1 MLERFTH
8 SGEDITHFFDGTSD
22 LDVITFYETM
32 PVPTLLKV
40 RVIIFSIYKMLQG
53 GGPVQVIG

>member
-8 SGEDITHFFDGTSD
+8 PGEDIPHCFDGTSD

-32 PVPTLLKV
+32 LILTLLKV

-53 GGPVQVIG
+53 GGLVQVIG